1 MPKTKFQE
9 FLRATSQAG
18 VPQQDHLATAAGV
31 KSCSK
36 LQDLTYGV
44 LMTFF
49 MVIAMEL
56 YNAGLRDEGLTYS
69 ALPNALS
76 EMRFMFPICFVMGF
90 FFIDRLAPKIAFK
103 MAVPGKD
110 NPLLVTTVRACVTV
124 AFMCPIMSLWAT
136 FIFKHPGIHFLP
148 VWLQTVA
155 CNFPMALIWQVFYCG
170 PLVRF
175 LFRKIFL

>member
-9 FLRATSQAG
+9 FI
-18 VPQQDHLATAAGV
+18 
-31 KSCSK
+31 
-36 LQDLTYGV
+36 YGV

-56 YNAGLRDEGLTYS
+56 YNAGLRDGRLTYS

-110 NPLLVTTVRACVTV
+110 NPLLKQR
-124 AFMCPIMSLWAT
+124 
-136 FIFKHPGIHFLP
+136 LP
-148 VWLQTVA
+148 RISRL
-155 CNFPMALIWQVFYCG
+155 P
-170 PLVRF
+170 
-175 LFRKIFL
+175 

>member
-56 YNAGLRDEGLTYS
+56 YNAGLRDGGLTYS

-110 NPLLVTTVRACVTV
+110 NPLLVTT
-124 AFMCPIMSLWAT
+124 
-136 FIFKHPGIHFLP
+136 
-148 VWLQTVA
+148 
-155 CNFPMALIWQVFYCG
+155 
-170 PLVRF
+170 
-175 LFRKIFL
+175 